1 MKPNILYYNN
11 HVIPNIIRDNAQTLE
26 DFYSESFSLELF
38 QTYQK
43 YGLDNNNMI
52 FDRSGVLP
60 HYLNIPLVHTMPS
73 KVDGYNRSF
82 FEISEKRCKELLAL
96 GKPINVMW
104 SGGIDSTYILF
115 MLRHF
120 ANDPDQVRIY
130 GTYNSILE
138 SGDMFERRLS
148 KEFKHIIKV
157 SAGSELNFIEDG
169 IFVSG
174 MCGNQL
180 FGPTDNYFSTSPK
193 AMFHHQFGT
202 PETIYEPYEKNVSE
216 HMLEF
221 LQPIIDASPRKIETV
236 NDLRWYC
243 IFNLDWYTAL
253 YEHKVLLGA
262 ERANRI
268 HGFFDSYDFQEWAV
282 NTKEPFTKVRG
293 EPNTH
298 RWQMREVLDELFGE
312 SYYAKNKDKKISTFS
327 ILDSHWLFVFDD
339 METMFLA

>member
-1 MKPNILYYNN
+1 MQPNILYYNN
-11 HVIPNIIRDNAQTLE
+11 HVVPKIIKENPETLRE
-26 DFYSESFSLELF
+26 FYSDSYSPELF
-38 QTYQK
+38 NTYQK
-43 YGLDNNNMI
+43 YGFDNNNMI
-52 FDRSGVLP
+52 FDRSGALP
-60 HYLNIPLVHTMPS
+60 HYLNIPLVHRMPE
-73 KVDGYNRSF
+73 KIDGYNKSF
-82 FEISEKRCKELLAL
+82 YEITEARCKELLSL
-96 GKPINVMW
+96 GKSINVMW

-115 MLRHF
+115 MLKHF

-130 GTYNSILE
+130 GTYNSIVE

-157 SAGSELNFIEDG
+157 SAGSELNCIEDG

-202 PETIYEPYEKNVSE
+202 PETIYEPYERNVSE
-216 HMLEF
+216 EMLQF

-253 YEHKVLLGA
+253 YEHKVLLGS

-268 HGFFDSYDFQEWAV
+268 HGFFNSQEFQEWAV
-282 NTKEPFTKVRG
+282 NTKDPFTKVRG

-298 RWQMREVLDELFGE
+298 RWQMRDVLDEMFGE
-312 SYYAKNKDKKISTFS
+312 THYARNKDKKISTFS
-327 ILDSHWLFVFDD
+327 ILDSHWLFVFDN